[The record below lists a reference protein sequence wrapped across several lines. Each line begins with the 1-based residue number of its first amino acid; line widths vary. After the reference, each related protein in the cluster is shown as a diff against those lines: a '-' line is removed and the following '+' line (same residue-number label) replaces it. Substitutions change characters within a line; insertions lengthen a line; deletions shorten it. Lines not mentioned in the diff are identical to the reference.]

1 MDQLYKGE
9 FPVGVLSGQLPL
21 CSLEICT
28 TATGVFE
35 WLWEETGKVGELSVT
50 HGRRAKEEEREKQKK
65 KKKKK
70 KKKKTRFQT
79 LSSPSF

>member
-28 TATGVFE
+28 TATGVSE
-35 WLWEETGKVGELSVT
+35 WLWEETRKVGELSVT
-50 HGRRAKEEEREKQKK
+50 HGRRAEEEEREKQKK
-65 KKKKK
+65 KKN
-70 KKKKTRFQT
+70 KKTRFQT

>member
-28 TATGVFE
+28 TATGVSE
-35 WLWEETGKVGELSVT
+35 WLWGETRKVGELSVT
-50 HGRRAKEEEREKQKK
+50 HGRRAGAGGDGEGEEEEEEEN
-65 KKKKK
+65 
-70 KKKKTRFQT
+70 
-79 LSSPSF
+79 